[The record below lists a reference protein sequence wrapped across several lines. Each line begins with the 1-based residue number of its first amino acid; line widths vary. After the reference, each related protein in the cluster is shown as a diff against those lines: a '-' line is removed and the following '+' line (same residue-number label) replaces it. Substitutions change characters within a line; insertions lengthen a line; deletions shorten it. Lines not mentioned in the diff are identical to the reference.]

1 MPQTFRARP
10 RRLFPTL
17 AGREAFTLVELLVV
31 IAIIGVLIALLLP
44 AVQSAR
50 EAARR
55 TQCVN
60 NMKQIG
66 LAVHN
71 YHDVNKHL
79 PPMRI
84 DDHQA
89 TWSALILPFM
99 EEGTAADLWDDDLG
113 CFYDQS
119 YAARTAVIPGYY
131 CPSMGHTTVIIEETP
146 HDGQHGHPE
155 RGDGNGYAG
164 SISDYRSVS
173 GSTCVIPVPG
183 RSPIRR
189 GEYDGGTAPFV
200 DGAMPQAHRPV
211 NYRSGAGSNGRQVAS
226 FRAKTSFA
234 KVIDGTSKTLLA
246 GEVSKPLSEGVQVF
260 NGDSLPGY
268 PIGEAKPFCHEA
280 CTETNGEHGF
290 GGGHPGVAVFTM
302 CDASVQT
309 ISRSTDLK
317 VMDRAATRA
326 GDDLYDFD
334 GTAPSCQPSAPDTP
348 SPF

>member
-1 MPQTFRARP
+1 M
-10 RRLFPTL
+10 
-17 AGREAFTLVELLVV
+17 AFTLVELLVV

-99 EEGTAADLWDDDLG
+99 EEAAAADLWDNDRG
-113 CFYDQS
+113 CFYDQT
-119 YAARTAVIPGYY
+119 YAARTAVIQGYY
-131 CPSMGHTTVIIEETP
+131 CPSMGHTTVIIDEIP
-146 HDGQHGHPE
+146 HDSQHGHDT
-155 RGDGNGYAG
+155 RGDGSGYAG

-173 GSTCVIPVPG
+173 GSTCLIQVAGGPTL
-183 RSPIRR
+183 SR
-189 GEYDGGTAPFV
+189 GEYNGSTAPHV
-200 DGAMPQAHRPV
+200 DGAMPQAKRPV
-211 NYRSGAGSNGRQVAS
+211 RYRTGSGSNGRQVGS
-226 FRAKTSFA
+226 FKAQTSFA
-234 KVIDGTSKTLLA
+234 KIIDGTSKTLLA
-246 GEVSKPLSEGVQVF
+246 GEVSKSLSEGVQVF

-268 PIGEAKPFCHEA
+268 PIGEAKPFCQEG
-280 CTETNGEHGF
+280 CTETDGESGF
-290 GGGHPGVAVFTM
+290 GGGHPGVAIFAM

-326 GDDLYDFD
+326 GDDPYDFD
-334 GTAPSCQPSAPDTP
+334 GTAPTCQATISN
-348 SPF
+348 PF